1 MESHRLFLGS
11 KVSREGWAWLMV
23 LASLPL
29 VAWCLTRLSSGFDYW
44 PAMALARGV
53 RYGATVLFAY
63 PLPLYLPFAPLG
75 LLPDPWPQ
83 LLAPVISIA
92 FLAAGLWLWGARR
105 IVVLAA
111 LLLSPVGLGVLV
123 NSNFNSGVA
132 VFGLGLAVW
141 AKRTGHHPLVGLG
154 IALSL
159 WRPANCLPAIAV
171 LMLSGWRWRG
181 LIEAAVAGLLFLAPI
196 TAVAF
201 LYQPDWLGTYSQ
213 LLPVYRGWAGLGP
226 HLLNVAGPFA
236 YAAAQAAA
244 AVAGVWLLR
253 RRTLAEATAFS
264 FALTVLLATLAGAYS
279 GAEALPA
286 LTLAANESRY
296 RSLPAIASLI
306 GWMQTAVL
314 LAINY
319 PVGLVAYWFVLQ
331 TYPLLKKPGPAPPDS
346 DAPMHVSRAQ
356 AELGSS
362 SMERLSISR

>member
-123 NSNFNSGVA
+123 NSNFNSGLA

-201 LYQPDWLGTYSQ
+201 LYQPDWL
-213 LLPVYRGWAGLGP
+213 V
-226 HLLNVAGPFA
+226 F
-236 YAAAQAAA
+236 AAA
-244 AVAGVWLLR
+244 ACLSRLGRPWSPSFERRGSLCLRGRAGRRGSGRRVAASPAHTRRGHSLFLR
-253 RRTLAEATAFS
+253 PDCAACDARGRLQRCR
-264 FALTVLLATLAGAYS
+264 GA
-279 GAEALPA
+279 
-286 LTLAANESRY
+286 
-296 RSLPAIASLI
+296 
-306 GWMQTAVL
+306 
-314 LAINY
+314 
-319 PVGLVAYWFVLQ
+319 
-331 TYPLLKKPGPAPPDS
+331 
-346 DAPMHVSRAQ
+346 SRADPRG
-356 AELGSS
+356 E
-362 SMERLSISR
+362 